1 MKHKKLI
8 AKCFREKANKINPD
22 HKLDKLMWDS
32 LTKIT
37 LIAEFNKK
45 FKKNL
50 NFNKFEKLKT
60 FIELNDLI
68 EQTLKSKK

>member
-1 MKHKKLI
+1 
-8 AKCFREKANKINPD
+8 
-22 HKLDKLMWDS
+22 MWDS

-50 NFNKFEKLKT
+50 NFNKFEKLNT